1 VADVSITI
9 GAKDEA
15 SPTIKRV
22 ADNVGEIEKKSG
34 GAAKA
39 LGDVAKIASG
49 FVVAQG
55 LMKLPGLL
63 SGFVSGA
70 SDLNESLSKVNT
82 VFGANAKEIES
93 WASTAA
99 KNLGMSKG
107 AALEAA
113 GTFGNFL
120 QAMGATT
127 PAATAMSKSMV
138 ELATDLGSFNNA
150 DPTEVLLALRSGLS
164 GEAEPLRK
172 FGVALSEAAVKA
184 KALELG
190 IGTVGKELTEQEKIQ
205 ARYAIIMEQTT
216 MAQGDFERTSGGLA
230 NQTKILKASFKD
242 AADQL
247 GTAMLPA
254 VVAVMGALIQ
264 LLPYAISVG
273 QAIGGK
279 FLDAIQSVG
288 SSIGTFIGNVKWL
301 IENGGSLM
309 DIVAGDNEPTFW
321 QKLAFAVSQVLPAL
335 KEIAGMTWE
344 ALTDLGGLLKDLAG
358 IAWGGLVAGFTA
370 IKDFA
375 SAEIAPRISSIAASI
390 KEIAQASIA
399 HVAPQFDAL
408 KSAIAGVSLKDLS
421 DGFQTLKEKIQP
433 AIDVL
438 QPLVERDLKA
448 LKQAAIDVSKEF
460 GPLKKALEDFLAA
473 LKPLEPIIEPL
484 AKVLGT
490 TLVIQIGFLL
500 IQLEIL
506 IKVLSVAIKAAIAIA
521 VVQIELITK
530 AIEGVT
536 KVVQKFGPDVGAA
549 MGNVG
554 AAFRANIEFIIGYFQ
569 PLMNIGSAV
578 IDGIVNGI
586 QAGFGRVRDAARQMV
601 EAIEGAIPDWIPHS
615 PSVAGVK
622 IGEGFIDGL
631 VQGFV
636 NELPV
641 LLDAM
646 TGVVKAVWDR
656 TTSTWKA
663 ATGMAQPFMI
673 PPVTAGGFGQ
683 HIETDPMGGGFA
695 GQAILGSD
703 GKWYK
708 SEADMPSGV
717 TGASSGGDPNAKTK
731 NGSSTSYI
739 GGGQT
744 AGLPHMPNVG
754 DTFNGMTWNGT
765 AWIQGPS
772 ADTGSGDAQHSTI
785 TVHIGTVN
793 TASKGDA
800 YQLGNDIGYALLT
813 RGL

>member
-1 VADVSITI
+1 MADVSITI

-82 VFGANAKEIES
+82 VFGSNAKEIES

-264 LLPYAISVG
+264 LLPFVISVG
-273 QAIGGK
+273 EAFGGKLMAGIKAVGGAIGG
-279 FLDAIQSVG
+279 
-288 SSIGTFIGNVKWL
+288 FIGDVKWL
-301 IENGGSLM
+301 IENGGGLM

-344 ALTDLGGLLKDLAG
+344 ALTDLAKLTWDGLGILAG
-358 IAWGGLVAGFTA
+358 WLRDIAKITIAH
-370 IKDFA
+370 
-375 SAEIAPRISSIAASI
+375 IAP
-390 KEIAQASIA
+390 E
-399 HVAPQFDAL
+399 F
-408 KSAIAGVSLKDLS
+408 
-421 DGFQTLKEKIQP
+421 
-433 AIDVL
+433 
-438 QPLVERDLKA
+438 ERL
-448 LKQAAIDVSKEF
+448 
-460 GPLKKALEDFLAA
+460 
-473 LKPLEPIIEPL
+473 
-484 AKVLGT
+484 
-490 TLVIQIGFLL
+490 
-500 IQLEIL
+500 
-506 IKVLSVAIKAAIAIA
+506 KAAIAGISMADLNTGFETLRQKLEPAIA
-521 VVQIELITK
+521 LLKPLAERILVALKEQFVELKAALAPLIEELKKWEPVLVPLGKLLGTVLVV
-530 AIEGVT
+530 AI
-536 KVVQKFGPDVGAA
+536 AA
-549 MGNVG
+549 LLL
-554 AAFRANIEFIIGYFQ
+554 A
-569 PLMNIGSAV
+569 L
-578 IDGIVNGI
+578 
-586 QAGFGRVRDAARQMV
+586 
-601 EAIEGAIPDWIPHS
+601 
-615 PSVAGVK
+615 
-622 IGEGFIDGL
+622 EGFVRFTTTTMVAAL
-631 VQGFV
+631 
-636 NELPV
+636 
-641 LLDAM
+641 
-646 TGVVKAVWDR
+646 TG
-656 TTSTWKA
+656 
-663 ATGMAQPFMI
+663 I
-673 PPVTAGGFGQ
+673 
-683 HIETDPMGGGFA
+683 
-695 GQAILGSD
+695 
-703 GKWYK
+703 
-708 SEADMPSGV
+708 
-717 TGASSGGDPNAKTK
+717 
-731 NGSSTSYI
+731 
-739 GGGQT
+739 T
-744 AGLPHMPNVG
+744 AGLTVVRETFEFLEPIVVRVAENVNSAVQSIVDKVQDAAGWIGHYLNLAGGYFNDFMNLALGPIQAVINKIQDLINKIQSIPSPGSIVGGLGGAIGGLGSSILPSQMGGSGALRNSAAVQQAQQDFTDISPNFNVG
-754 DTFNGMTWNGT
+754 GQWINGVFY
-765 AWIQGPS
+765 PS
-772 ADTGSGDAQHSTI
+772 ADTGSGSAQHATI
-785 TVHIGTVN
+785 TIVQNIGSVG
-793 TASKGDA
+793 SKGEAAMMMQDGA
-800 YQLGNDIGYALLT
+800 YALAT

>member
-1 VADVSITI
+1 MADVSITI

-22 ADNVGEIEKKSG
+22 ADNVGDIEKKSG

-264 LLPYAISVG
+264 LLPFVISVG
-273 QAIGGK
+273 EAFGGKLMAGIKAVGGAIGG
-279 FLDAIQSVG
+279 
-288 SSIGTFIGNVKWL
+288 FIGDVKWL
-301 IENGGSLM
+301 IENGGGLM

-344 ALTDLGGLLKDLAG
+344 ALTDLAKLTWDGLGILAG
-358 IAWGGLVAGFTA
+358 WLRDIAKITIAH
-370 IKDFA
+370 
-375 SAEIAPRISSIAASI
+375 IAP
-390 KEIAQASIA
+390 E
-399 HVAPQFDAL
+399 F
-408 KSAIAGVSLKDLS
+408 
-421 DGFQTLKEKIQP
+421 
-433 AIDVL
+433 
-438 QPLVERDLKA
+438 ERL
-448 LKQAAIDVSKEF
+448 
-460 GPLKKALEDFLAA
+460 
-473 LKPLEPIIEPL
+473 
-484 AKVLGT
+484 
-490 TLVIQIGFLL
+490 
-500 IQLEIL
+500 
-506 IKVLSVAIKAAIAIA
+506 KAAIAGISMADLNTGFETLRQKLEPAIA
-521 VVQIELITK
+521 LLKPLAERILVALKEQFVELKAALAPLIEELKKWEPVLVPLGKLLGTVLVV
-530 AIEGVT
+530 AI
-536 KVVQKFGPDVGAA
+536 AA
-549 MGNVG
+549 LLL
-554 AAFRANIEFIIGYFQ
+554 A
-569 PLMNIGSAV
+569 L
-578 IDGIVNGI
+578 
-586 QAGFGRVRDAARQMV
+586 
-601 EAIEGAIPDWIPHS
+601 
-615 PSVAGVK
+615 
-622 IGEGFIDGL
+622 EGFVRFTTTTMVAAL
-631 VQGFV
+631 
-636 NELPV
+636 
-641 LLDAM
+641 
-646 TGVVKAVWDR
+646 TG
-656 TTSTWKA
+656 
-663 ATGMAQPFMI
+663 I
-673 PPVTAGGFGQ
+673 
-683 HIETDPMGGGFA
+683 
-695 GQAILGSD
+695 
-703 GKWYK
+703 
-708 SEADMPSGV
+708 
-717 TGASSGGDPNAKTK
+717 
-731 NGSSTSYI
+731 
-739 GGGQT
+739 T
-744 AGLPHMPNVG
+744 AGLTVVRETFEFLEPIVVRVAENVNSAVQSIVDKVQDAAGWIGHYLNLAGGYFNDFMNLALGPIQAVINKIQDLINKIQSIPSPGSIVGGLGGAIGGLGSSILPSQMGGSGALRNSAAVQQAQQDFTDISPNFNVG
-754 DTFNGMTWNGT
+754 GQWINGVFY
-765 AWIQGPS
+765 PS
-772 ADTGSGDAQHSTI
+772 ANTGSGGAQHSTI
-785 TVHIGTVN
+785 TIVQNIGSVG
-793 TASKGDA
+793 SKGEAAMMMQDGA
-800 YQLGNDIGYALLT
+800 YALAT

>member
-82 VFGANAKEIES
+82 VFGANGKEIES

-264 LLPYAISVG
+264 LLPFVISVG
-273 QAIGGK
+273 EAFGGKLMAGIKAVGGAIGG
-279 FLDAIQSVG
+279 
-288 SSIGTFIGNVKWL
+288 FIGDVKWL
-301 IENGGSLM
+301 IENGGGLM

-344 ALTDLGGLLKDLAG
+344 ALTDLAKLTWDGLGILAG
-358 IAWGGLVAGFTA
+358 WLRDIAKITIAH
-370 IKDFA
+370 
-375 SAEIAPRISSIAASI
+375 IAP
-390 KEIAQASIA
+390 E
-399 HVAPQFDAL
+399 F
-408 KSAIAGVSLKDLS
+408 
-421 DGFQTLKEKIQP
+421 
-433 AIDVL
+433 
-438 QPLVERDLKA
+438 ERL
-448 LKQAAIDVSKEF
+448 
-460 GPLKKALEDFLAA
+460 
-473 LKPLEPIIEPL
+473 
-484 AKVLGT
+484 
-490 TLVIQIGFLL
+490 
-500 IQLEIL
+500 
-506 IKVLSVAIKAAIAIA
+506 KAAIAGISMADLNTGFETLRQKLEPAIA
-521 VVQIELITK
+521 LLKPLAERILVALKEQFVELKAALAPLIEELKKWEPVLVPLGKLLGTVLVV
-530 AIEGVT
+530 AI
-536 KVVQKFGPDVGAA
+536 AA
-549 MGNVG
+549 LLL
-554 AAFRANIEFIIGYFQ
+554 A
-569 PLMNIGSAV
+569 L
-578 IDGIVNGI
+578 
-586 QAGFGRVRDAARQMV
+586 
-601 EAIEGAIPDWIPHS
+601 
-615 PSVAGVK
+615 
-622 IGEGFIDGL
+622 EGFVRFTTTTMVAAL
-631 VQGFV
+631 
-636 NELPV
+636 
-641 LLDAM
+641 
-646 TGVVKAVWDR
+646 TG
-656 TTSTWKA
+656 
-663 ATGMAQPFMI
+663 I
-673 PPVTAGGFGQ
+673 
-683 HIETDPMGGGFA
+683 
-695 GQAILGSD
+695 
-703 GKWYK
+703 
-708 SEADMPSGV
+708 
-717 TGASSGGDPNAKTK
+717 
-731 NGSSTSYI
+731 
-739 GGGQT
+739 T
-744 AGLPHMPNVG
+744 AGLTVVRETFEFLEPIVVRVAENVNSAVQSIVDKVQDAAGWIGHYLNLAGGYFNDFMNLALGPIQAVINKIQDLINKIQSIPSPGSIVGGLGGAIGGLGSSILPSQMGGSGALRNSAAVQQAQQDFTDISPNFNVG
-754 DTFNGMTWNGT
+754 GQWINGVFY
-765 AWIQGPS
+765 PS
-772 ADTGSGDAQHSTI
+772 ANTGSGGAQHSTI
-785 TVHIGTVN
+785 TIVQNIGSVG
-793 TASKGDA
+793 SKGEAAMMMQDGA
-800 YQLGNDIGYALLT
+800 YALAT

>member
-1 VADVSITI
+1 MADVSITI

-82 VFGANAKEIES
+82 VFGSNAKEIES

-279 FLDAIQSVG
+279 FLDAIKSVG

-321 QKLAFAVSQVLPAL
+321 QKLAFAVAQVLPAL

-358 IAWGGLVAGFTA
+358 IAWGGLISGFTA

-375 SAEIAPRISSIAASI
+375 SAEIAPRISSIASSI
-390 KEIAQASIA
+390 KEIAGASID

-484 AKVLGT
+484 AKILGT

-506 IKVLSVAIKAAIAIA
+506 IKVLSVALQVAAKTAIK
-521 VVQIELITK
+521 VIEDLTTI
-530 AIEGVT
+530 IEGIT
-536 KVVQKFGPDVGAA
+536 KVVDLMWPAVRKAFAEAYLAISEYAGKIGDKVGEITGGFKGIAGAIRGAFDEAIGFIVGLINNAIEAYNRLPLVSDIQKIGEAANAAASQTGGSVPGGEGQQMPGREIFGSQMGGSGALRNSAAVQQAQQDFAALNPDYNSGGQWINGVFYPSANTGPGAQHA
-549 MGNVG
+549 T
-554 AAFRANIEFIIGYFQ
+554 ITIYQ
-569 PLMNIGSAV
+569 NIGS
-578 IDGIVNGI
+578 
-586 QAGFGRVRDAARQMV
+586 
-601 EAIEGAIPDWIPHS
+601 
-615 PSVAGVK
+615 
-622 IGEGFIDGL
+622 
-631 VQGFV
+631 
-636 NELPV
+636 
-641 LLDAM
+641 
-646 TGVVKAVWDR
+646 
-656 TTSTWKA
+656 
-663 ATGMAQPFMI
+663 
-673 PPVTAGGFGQ
+673 
-683 HIETDPMGGGFA
+683 
-695 GQAILGSD
+695 
-703 GKWYK
+703 
-708 SEADMPSGV
+708 
-717 TGASSGGDPNAKTK
+717 
-731 NGSSTSYI
+731 
-739 GGGQT
+739 
-744 AGLPHMPNVG
+744 VG
-754 DTFNGMTWNGT
+754 
-765 AWIQGPS
+765 
-772 ADTGSGDAQHSTI
+772 
-785 TVHIGTVN
+785 
-793 TASKGDA
+793 SKGEAAMMMQDGA
-800 YQLGNDIGYALLT
+800 YALAT